1 MEQNKVY
8 IKHIKYQ
15 IKIIKM
21 LNYRKKDLKKLV
33 VIVIEFKYIEYFIFL
48 YLFSF
53 ILYYLLYLCMNIIFD
68 ISNIYL
74 NSGIVQ

>member
-8 IKHIKYQ
+8 TKHIKYQ

-53 ILYYLLYLCMNIIFD
+53 ILYYLLYLCMNITFYI
-68 ISNIYL
+68 
-74 NSGIVQ
+74 

>member
-1 MEQNKVY
+1 MQEIVEQNKVY

-33 VIVIEFKYIEYFIFL
+33 VIVIE
-48 YLFSF
+48 
-53 ILYYLLYLCMNIIFD
+53 
-68 ISNIYL
+68 IY
-74 NSGIVQ
+74 

>member
-21 LNYRKKDLKKLV
+21 LNYRKKDLEKLV
-33 VIVIEFKYIEYFIFL
+33 VIVIEIYWILYIFVFVQIYVLLFIYNYIELWIRL
-48 YLFSF
+48 YNKLK
-53 ILYYLLYLCMNIIFD
+53 
-68 ISNIYL
+68 
-74 NSGIVQ
+74 